1 MLLPLFFVHTGL
13 RTDIGGLT
21 APPELWLW
29 TAAILF
35 VAFLGKWGGAAGA
48 ARTCGRP
55 WREALSI
62 GALMNCRGLTELMVL
77 NVGLELGVIG
87 PQLFTMLVLMAL
99 VTTAITS
106 PALTRLRAGKEAGRR
121 APARAEAESA
131 LSGP

>member
-1 MLLPLFFVHTGL
+1 MPVLLPFFVHTGL

-62 GALMNCRGLTELMVL
+62 GALMNCRG
-77 NVGLELGVIG
+77 
-87 PQLFTMLVLMAL
+87 
-99 VTTAITS
+99 
-106 PALTRLRAGKEAGRR
+106 
-121 APARAEAESA
+121 
-131 LSGP
+131 